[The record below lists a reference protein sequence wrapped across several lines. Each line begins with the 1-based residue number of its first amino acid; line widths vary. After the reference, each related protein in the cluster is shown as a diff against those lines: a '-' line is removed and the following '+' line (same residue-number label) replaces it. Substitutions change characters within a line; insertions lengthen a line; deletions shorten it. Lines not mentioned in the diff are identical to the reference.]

1 MKKFSE
7 IHGRRKAYENDST
20 YITIDDTHKPLL
32 QRKDEN
38 TLTELTEQ
46 ITKI

>member
-20 YITIDDTHKPLL
+20 YITIDDIHKPL
-32 QRKDEN
+32 QRAR
-38 TLTELTEQ
+38 
-46 ITKI
+46 TKTH